1 MKNNFEK
8 ILKTYP
14 QRLAKQIETSDV
26 FQQALVFAAEKE
38 IEDSNLSIKGF
49 KISGVEITISFSLQ
63 ANIPTAS
70 NFSIHIPEESYN

>member
-14 QRLAKQIETSDV
+14 QRLAKQIETSV
-26 FQQALVFAAEKE
+26 AFQQSLVFAAEKE
-38 IEDSNLSIKGF
+38 IKGSNFSIKGL

-63 ANIPTAS
+63 ANVPTTS